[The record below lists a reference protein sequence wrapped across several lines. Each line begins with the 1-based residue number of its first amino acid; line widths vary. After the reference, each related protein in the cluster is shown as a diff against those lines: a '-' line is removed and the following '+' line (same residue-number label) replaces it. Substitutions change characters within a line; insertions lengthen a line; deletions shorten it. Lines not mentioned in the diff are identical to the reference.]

1 MTFQKVYFNA
11 SKPQLSKLRNGRKV
25 RIKPAMKGQGFCM
38 IVKPQSYNQIARAF
52 GKGKGVELSLTPEEL
67 LANTQNQG
75 EMEGAGIYEDVGKAL
90 KTVGKAGLPIVKA
103 IAKSALPALSEAG
116 DKILDMGAEYAPQ
129 LLSGALTAGALAL
142 GQPELVPGAMWVG
155 DQAGKALG
163 KAGKKALKKE
173 KDKLISKADRALT
186 DKRASSV
193 RPSGFTSNVGG
204 TSGRREVY
212 DSQSVSDLGALMGTN
227 YGYMGRAGTGAMD
240 YLQLQA
246 LADQARQR
254 QMSAPTSIAQPENR
268 TYNSN
273 MIGNRGSMRWVGGTG
288 EGLYA
293 GKQDGRGFTAGS
305 GFRASGGQLGG
316 KGASVLPPA
325 LQSQPYSA
333 NFQFQHTLPPAYQK
347 FSKGGQGLYAGKGW

>member
-1 MTFQKVYFNA
+1 MTFAKVYFNA

-25 RIKPAMKGQGFCM
+25 RIKPAMKGEGFCM
-38 IVKPQSYNQIARAF
+38 IVKPQTYNQVARAF

-67 LANTQNQG
+67 LANSQSTG
-75 EMEGAGIYEDVGKAL
+75 EMEGKGIFQDIGKAF
-90 KTVGKAGLPIVKA
+90 KVAGKVAKPMMKQMVKG
-103 IAKSALPALSEAG
+103 ALPMLSQAG
-116 DKILDMGAEYAPQ
+116 DQILDMGAEYAPQ
-129 LLSGALTAGALAL
+129 LLGSALSAGAIALGQPQLVPGALAL
-142 GQPELVPGAMWVG
+142 GNM
-155 DQAGKALG
+155 AGKELG

-173 KDKLISKADRALT
+173 KDKLISRADRELGG
-186 DKRASSV
+186 S
-193 RPSGFTSNVGG
+193 RPAGRVSNAGG

-212 DSQSVSDLGALMGTN
+212 DAPSVNELGAMMGSN
-227 YGYMGRAGTGAMD
+227 YGYMGRAGTGASD

-254 QMSAPTSIAQPENR
+254 QMNAPTSIGGMDR
-268 TYNSN
+268 GHYNSN
-273 MIGNRGSMRWVGGTG
+273 MIGNRGSMRWIGGTG

-305 GFRASGGQLGG
+305 GFKASGGQLGG

-333 NFQFQHTLPPAYQK
+333 NFQFQHTLPPAYQRY
-347 FSKGGQGLYAGKGW
+347 SKSGQGIYARA